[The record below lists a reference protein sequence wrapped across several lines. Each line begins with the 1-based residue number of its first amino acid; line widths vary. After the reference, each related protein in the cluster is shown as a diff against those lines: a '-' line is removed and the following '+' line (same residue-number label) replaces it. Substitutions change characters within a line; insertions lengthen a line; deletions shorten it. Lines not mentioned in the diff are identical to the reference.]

1 MEYYLVPNKMTGK
14 PEDHIARVINLEVTN
29 FNRVVEKMTRRGLTS
44 TDTEVRSTIT
54 ELGYVINEELSMGRA
69 VVTPFAK
76 FYPSISG
83 IFNGKDD
90 SFYSKRHSI
99 KAKCS
104 KGKEIKIDGSKLQLV
119 KVKHAMA
126 TPVVESF
133 LNYTTQENDVITPGG
148 TVEVTGELLKVD
160 VSDNEQGVFLRLN
173 GTTTKISM
181 IIHNLPS
188 KLVFNIPANLP
199 QGEYQLEIR
208 SKINNST
215 TLRTG
220 IYAEA
225 LRAL

>member
-90 SFYSKRHSI
+90 SFDSKRHSI